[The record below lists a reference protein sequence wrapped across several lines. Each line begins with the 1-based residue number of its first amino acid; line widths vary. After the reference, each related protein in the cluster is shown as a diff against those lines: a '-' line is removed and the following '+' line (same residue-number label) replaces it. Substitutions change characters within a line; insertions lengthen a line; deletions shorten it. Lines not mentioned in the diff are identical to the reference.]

1 MWKPSFLCLLE
12 AVVKVWDPMTY
23 DKSQLVSTRQHNN
36 KIRSIESKTKKKKIS
51 EAKS

>member
-12 AVVKVWDPMTY
+12 ADVKVGDPMTY

-36 KIRSIESKTKKKKIS
+36 KIRSIESKNKTNKKIS
-51 EAKS
+51 